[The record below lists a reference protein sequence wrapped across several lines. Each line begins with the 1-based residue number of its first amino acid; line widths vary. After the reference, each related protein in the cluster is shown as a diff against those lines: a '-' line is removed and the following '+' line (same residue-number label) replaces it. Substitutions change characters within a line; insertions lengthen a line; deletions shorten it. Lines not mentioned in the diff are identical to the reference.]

1 MTSRAATTTTP
12 SDTGVISRP
21 PPSGR
26 GGSDTPPPS
35 SRSIP
40 PGETHAF
47 VRARDGTRLFHRSR
61 SSPSAAALNGRAFLC
76 DGIVCDGF
84 IWKYLWP
91 DLSEVVPVTH
101 FHYRGHGRSA
111 APVDPERVDVPAH
124 ADDLQVV
131 REEMGDPPCVL
142 IGHSMGCQVALEA
155 LRHHRKNVRGLVLLC
170 GSYGRVTRTFRGVP
184 ILDMI
189 LPKIAKAVRKNE
201 GLVRAFWER
210 IPSEMALKLAL
221 KAGDLDPLHFSMDD
235 MRPYVTH
242 MRSMDLPLFLRM
254 LTAAGE
260 HTAEDLLP
268 SIDVPVLVLAGERD
282 TFTPPFLA
290 EWMAKSI
297 PGSELFVVAGASHVA
312 PLEQHELVDAKIAD
326 FVRKCGLTA

>member
-1 MTSRAATTTTP
+1 
-12 SDTGVISRP
+12 V
-21 PPSGR
+21 
-26 GGSDTPPPS
+26 
-35 SRSIP
+35 
-40 PGETHAF
+40 
-47 VRARDGTRLFHRSR
+47 DGTRLFYRSR
-61 SSPSAAALNGRAFLC
+61 VTPATSGMRGRAFLC

-84 IWKYLWP
+84 VWKYLWP
-91 DLSEVVPVTH
+91 DLSEVLPVTH

-111 APVDPERVDVPAH
+111 APVDADRVDVPAH
-124 ADDLQVV
+124 ARDLQSV
-131 REEMGDPPCVL
+131 RDELGDPPCVL

-155 LRHHRKNVRGLVLLC
+155 MREHRKNVKGLVLLC

-184 ILDMI
+184 ILDMV

-210 IPSEMALKLAL
+210 IPSEMAIRLAL
-221 KAGDLDPLHFSMDD
+221 KAGDLDPMHFSMED

-254 LTAAGE
+254 LSAAGE
-260 HTAEDLLP
+260 HTAEDLLAD
-268 SIDVPVLVLAGERD
+268 IDVPVLVVAGERD

-297 PGSELFVVAGASHVA
+297 PGAELMVVAGASHVA
-312 PLEQHELVDAKIAD
+312 PLEQHDLVDAKIAE
-326 FVRKCGLTA
+326 FVAKCGLTGEPTP